1 MQIHDYCT
9 EGGGAVMPFKKVNP
23 KEERRAFE
31 ELLNDPEAQ
40 KAYEEFEREYAFRQR
55 LAEARKIQNITQQD
69 IYKKTKLPQQSI
81 SRIEK
86 GTAQKQSPTLRTL
99 LKYIDAIDCELTIT
113 PKYK

>member
-1 MQIHDYCT
+1 
-9 EGGGAVMPFKKVNP
+9 MPFIQVNP
-23 KEERRAFE
+23 EEEKREFE
-31 ELLNDPEAQ
+31 ELLKDPEAQ

-69 IYKKTKLPQQSI
+69 IHDKTGLPQQSI

-86 GTAQKQSPTLRTL
+86 GTTQKQSPTLRTL